1 MARIVQKYGGTSVGD
16 IERIKRVANRI
27 KAARDEGNEVVVVV
41 SARSGVTNELIAR
54 AKAIHEH
61 PSERELDMLLATGE
75 QETIALTAIA
85 MQAVDVDAV
94 SYTGGQAGIFT
105 DAAHTKAKIKTINAS
120 PIIHDLLAGKVVI
133 VAGFQGINEEGQITT
148 LGRGGSDLTA
158 IALAAAVK
166 ADKCEI
172 YTDVD
177 GVYTADPRVVKDA
190 RKLNEISYDEML
202 ELASSGSKVMQSR
215 SVEFAK
221 KYDVVFEVRSSF
233 NHNPGTIVKE
243 EVAYMEQVVVRGVAV
258 DKDQTK
264 VIVSNIPDKPGS
276 AGRVF
281 RALADANIIVDMI
294 VQNIGRNGIANLTFT
309 VPQSD
314 SHRARQALD
323 PVFKEIGGGEVAIHD
338 QIAKLSVVGVGMK
351 THSGVAATLFETLAA
366 QGINIE
372 LISTSEIKI
381 SVVIAAAAPTTPPA
395 PRTRRSGW
403 TSSEPGSRT
412 MGFGLRFGG
421 TPDPAVLTCC
431 LLTSAWSDLCFRLP
445 CASSPP
451 AGRRTARLL
460 RGGGG
465 RPRPGRRPVPARDPA
480 GSVGGTGALSRVWA
494 TRTSA
499 TNSSAGS
506 RPISS
511 PALLK
516 ELVARSYRRFSHP
529 AIAPLEQL
537 GENLFVLELF
547 HGPTLAFKDFA
558 LQLLGNLY
566 EHQCRVRG
574 ETINVLGATSGDT
587 GAAAIHGLLGKPGVA
602 IFILYPD
609 GADRA
614 AAGAPDGVHRA
625 RPTFLPSPSTERL
638 TTRRRR

>member
-16 IERIKRVANRI
+16 IERIKRVAERI
-27 KAARDEGNEVVVVV
+27 KATRDEGNEVVVVV

-85 MQAVDVDAV
+85 LHAVAVDAV

-105 DAAHTKAKIKTINAS
+105 DKAYTKAKIKTIDAE
-120 PIIHDLLAGKVVI
+120 PIVQDLRAGKVVI
-133 VAGFQGINEEGQITT
+133 VAGFQGINEDGQITT

-158 IALAAAVK
+158 IALAAAVR

-190 RKLNEISYDEML
+190 RKLAEISYDEML

-243 EVAYMEQVVVRGVAV
+243 EIAYMEQVVVRGVAV

-276 AGRVF
+276 AAKVF

-294 VQNIGRNGIANLTFT
+294 VQNIGHNGVANLTFT
-309 VPQSD
+309 VPLSD
-314 SHRARQALD
+314 SHRAKPALD

-351 THSGVAATLFETLAA
+351 THSGVAATLFETLATK
-366 QGINIE
+366 GINIE

-381 SVVIAAAAPTTPPA
+381 SVVIAANAADDA
-395 PRTRRSGW
+395 ARAAHAA
-403 TSSEPGSRT
+403 
-412 MGFGLRFGG
+412 FGL
-421 TPDPAVLTCC
+421 DKL
-431 LLTSAWSDLCFRLP
+431 
-445 CASSPP
+445 
-451 AGRRTARLL
+451 
-460 RGGGG
+460 
-465 RPRPGRRPVPARDPA
+465 
-480 GSVGGTGALSRVWA
+480 
-494 TRTSA
+494 
-499 TNSSAGS
+499 
-506 RPISS
+506 
-511 PALLK
+511 
-516 ELVARSYRRFSHP
+516 
-529 AIAPLEQL
+529 
-537 GENLFVLELF
+537 
-547 HGPTLAFKDFA
+547 
-558 LQLLGNLY
+558 
-566 EHQCRVRG
+566 
-574 ETINVLGATSGDT
+574 
-587 GAAAIHGLLGKPGVA
+587 
-602 IFILYPD
+602 
-609 GADRA
+609 
-614 AAGAPDGVHRA
+614 
-625 RPTFLPSPSTERL
+625 
-638 TTRRRR
+638 